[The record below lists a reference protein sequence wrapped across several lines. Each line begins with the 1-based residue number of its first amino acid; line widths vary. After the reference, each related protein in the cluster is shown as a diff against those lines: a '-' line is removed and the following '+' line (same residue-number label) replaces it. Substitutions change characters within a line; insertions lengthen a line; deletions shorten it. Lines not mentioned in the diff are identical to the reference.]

1 MDDKS
6 SDINFTPD
14 EFFKQANHKEIN
26 DIDELNDETFGNLD
40 GEDPNAWESFHFGVV
55 NQNDDQKNE
64 NEPPNKLLSKFDSFT
79 IKDLW
84 DNNNPTVADVNLETS
99 KIWSSSD
106 ILPPPK
112 PQQNTTPKAITLEDL
127 EKDLLMSSPTPPAA
141 VGSSSHSPSHTHDH
155 FSHTRTHP
163 LPPSQVPYIGVP
175 VPSRGGMYVRHPP
188 PGPYPPASQYNRYP
202 RPHPQYIGRPIHPYM
217 VRGPPP
223 PIRLP
228 PNLSLMGPPRVIP
241 RPLVRS
247 HHPPVIHPPYGPM
260 MMTNP
265 VGFPLHSLPPPPP
278 FLMSKTYELLCDLKP
293 DGSGFMTNKEK
304 EWIIKVQLLQLH
316 TSTPEI
322 DDYYYQNF
330 VQKKMHKNVGEGA
343 VLVAKQPRMNLPPPV
358 TKNENRRKLPTEFEG
373 SLGKVNGCG
382 YNLK

>member
-1 MDDKS
+1 MSWMTNHQILILLLTRYFIWLLWRINAKELLKFFLKKMVAKS
-6 SDINFTPD
+6 NMLEESVESSFNKFFKNIHW
-14 EFFKQANHKEIN
+14 FFKQANHKEIN

-188 PGPYPPASQYNRYP
+188 PGP
-202 RPHPQYIGRPIHPYM
+202 
-217 VRGPPP
+217 
-223 PIRLP
+223 
-228 PNLSLMGPPRVIP
+228 
-241 RPLVRS
+241 
-247 HHPPVIHPPYGPM
+247 
-260 MMTNP
+260 
-265 VGFPLHSLPPPPP
+265 
-278 FLMSKTYELLCDLKP
+278 
-293 DGSGFMTNKEK
+293 
-304 EWIIKVQLLQLH
+304 
-316 TSTPEI
+316 
-322 DDYYYQNF
+322 
-330 VQKKMHKNVGEGA
+330 
-343 VLVAKQPRMNLPPPV
+343 
-358 TKNENRRKLPTEFEG
+358 
-373 SLGKVNGCG
+373 
-382 YNLK
+382 